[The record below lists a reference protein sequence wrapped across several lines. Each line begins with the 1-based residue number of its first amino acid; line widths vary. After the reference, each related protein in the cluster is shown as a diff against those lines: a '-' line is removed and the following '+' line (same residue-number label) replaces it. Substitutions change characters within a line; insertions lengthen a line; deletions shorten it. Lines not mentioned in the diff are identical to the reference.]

1 MLEQRRRPR
10 LRHARHLFVILGE
23 YLAAHAHAH
32 ARLILNDA
40 LLGSLID
47 DYSEFDLVAR
57 STLRVSSTDHRRP
70 QIYIFWN
77 IWLEQRAC

>member
-1 MLEQRRRPR
+1 MVVLGQRRQ
-10 LRHARHLFVILGE
+10 ARHLFVILGE

-47 DYSEFDLVAR
+47 DYSEFDLGALLKPNIPEYVDLRPSMVGGRHAQRRAR
-57 STLRVSSTDHRRP
+57 
-70 QIYIFWN
+70 N
-77 IWLEQRAC
+77 